1 MPQRLI
7 ALLRG
12 INVTGHNKVPMSDL
26 RQMCEELGYG
36 DAQTYIQSGNVV
48 LTSPD
53 GVAGTE
59 VEEKLAAGIEK
70 RFGLSIPVV
79 VRSSDEWR
87 GYVNDCP
94 FRDACTESPNLV
106 MLLLSR
112 GPIAAGALDQ
122 LAQRAAAGEQIEQR
136 GDALWLHFPN
146 GVGRSKL
153 TPSVLDRAVGSPATM
168 RNWRTVMKLRELSE

>member
-1 MPQRLI
+1 MSQRLI

-12 INVTGHNKVPMSDL
+12 INVTGRNKVPMSEL
-26 RQMCEELGYG
+26 REICEELGYG
-36 DAQTYIQSGNVV
+36 DVQTYIQSGNVV

-53 GVAGTE
+53 GVAGAE

-79 VRSSDEWR
+79 VRTDDDWKRYADS
-87 GYVNDCP
+87 CP
-94 FRDACTESPNLV
+94 FGEACAETPNLV

-112 GPIAAGALDQ
+112 EPIAAGAVDQ
-122 LAQRAAAGEQIEQR
+122 LAQRAAADERIERR

-168 RNWRTVMKLRELSE
+168 RNWRTVVKLRELSA